1 MPDEENVDVQGWK
14 DGHGERE
21 EEEKD
26 EADSVPIIRVR
37 WRGSLQAHLA
47 QVDFKRFFIRI
58 KTRTSEIDVIP
69 LSCLE

>member
-26 EADSVPIIRVR
+26 EADSVPINRVR
-37 WRGSLQAHLA
+37 RRGSLQAHLA

-58 KTRTSEIDVIP
+58 KTRTSEIDVIAMP
-69 LSCLE
+69 